1 MTATGLQRSATAGW
15 KNKAVAVKLS
25 ATDGSG
31 GSGVAAVSYTLDGG
45 ATQTYAGAFTVSAP
59 AATLSG
65 TGRSTTPA
73 TPPRTKTGY
82 VNLDL
87 SAPSSAPGS
96 LRVARTAA
104 VRGSVLKVP
113 ITVTDPLPSS
123 GTAQVVIRVV
133 SSTGKTLAKA
143 IRTGV
148 VVNRARTVS
157 LRLPTT
163 LRRGRYTLRTVAT
176 DAAGNAQARA
186 GKAQLTVR

>member
-1 MTATGLQRSATAGW
+1 MR
-15 KNKAVAVKLS
+15 LS
-25 ATDGSG
+25 ASDGSG

-59 AATLSG
+59 GSHTIRYWAVDDAGNT
-65 TGRSTTPA
+65 A
-73 TPPRTKTGY
+73 RTKTGY
-82 VNLDL
+82 VNLDR
-87 SAPSSAPGS
+87 SAPSSAPGT

-113 ITVTDPLPSS
+113 IAVTDPLPSS